1 MSTTLDPTS
10 ADPGGVAP
18 PDVRPRLW
26 IGGRWEEPR
35 DGGRMDV
42 VDPATGRT
50 VAEVAAATPA
60 DVAAATAAARAAF
73 DDGGWR
79 SLSGRERSRVLL
91 RAAAL
96 MRERADE
103 LARAESVDVGKPLA
117 LARAIDVP
125 GATDQ
130 YEYYGTL
137 APHLDGATRDVPIP
151 AFAYTRCE
159 PRGVVA
165 AISPFNFPLILSS
178 SKIAPALAAGNA
190 VVHKPSPLTPL
201 SALLMAE
208 VLRDAGVPDGVYNL
222 VTGPGPDIGDALV
235 RDPRVDMV
243 AFTGSTTVGREVA
256 KVAGERLIPVAA
268 ELGGN
273 AANILFADADLDRA
287 IGAVINAFVY
297 NTGQFCM
304 AGPRLLVERPV
315 YEIVIGVLAE
325 AVGGVPLGRPS
336 DPGTVIGPLA
346 SAAQRDRVERMVRD
360 AVAAGG
366 RVVAGGGRVDL
377 DGGFYFSPTVIA
389 DLPQDAPAVREEV
402 FGPVL
407 TVQPFDTEDE
417 AVRLANGTAY
427 GLAAGVQTSDVSR
440 VHRGAA
446 RLEAGIVW
454 VNGWAMLDTA
464 MPFGGVKD
472 SGWGRE
478 NGPEALA
485 SFTRTKSVVIALDGA

>member
-1 MSTTLDPTS
+1 MSQTAEAS
-10 ADPGGVAP
+10 FAP
-18 PDVRPRLW
+18 PEVAPRLW
-26 IGGRWEEPR
+26 IGGAWR
-35 DGGRMDV
+35 DPEGGATMDV
-42 VDPATGRT
+42 IDPATGRA
-50 VAEVAAATPA
+50 VAQVAAASTG
-60 DVAAATAAARAAF
+60 DVAAAAAAARTAF
-73 DDGGWR
+73 RDGEWAR
-79 SLSGRERSRVLL
+79 MPARERSRVLL

-96 MRERADE
+96 MRERVEE
-103 LARAESVDVGKPLA
+103 LAQAESLDVGKPIA
-117 LARAIDVP
+117 FARMIDVP
-125 GATDQ
+125 NAADL

-178 SKIAPALAAGNA
+178 SKIAPALAAGNT

-208 VLRDAGVPDGVYNL
+208 LLRDAGVPDGVYNV
-222 VTGPGPDIGDALV
+222 VTGPGAELGDALV
-235 RDPRVDMV
+235 RDPAVDMV
-243 AFTGSTTVGREVA
+243 AFTGSTAVGRVVA
-256 KVAGERLIPVAA
+256 RTAGELLKPVAA

-273 AANILFADADLDRA
+273 AANILFADADLDQA
-287 IGAVINAFVY
+287 VGAVINAFVF

-315 YEIVIGVLAE
+315 YDTVVGILEQ

-346 SAAQRDRVERMVRD
+346 SAAQRDRVDEMVRD
-360 AVAAGG
+360 AVASGG
-366 RVVAGGGRVDL
+366 RVVTGGERIEL
-377 DGGFYFSPTVIA
+377 DGGFYYAPTVIV
-389 DLPQDAPAVREEV
+389 DLPDDALAVREEV

-407 TVQPFDTEDE
+407 TVQAFDTEDE
-417 AVRLANGTAY
+417 AVALANGTAY
-427 GLAAGVQTSDVSR
+427 GLAAGVQTTDISR
-440 VHRGAA
+440 AHRVAA

-454 VNGWAMLDTA
+454 VNGWAMLDAA

-485 SFTRTKSVVIALDGA
+485 SFTRSKSVIIGLGQPGG

>member
-1 MSTTLDPTS
+1 ME
-10 ADPGGVAP
+10 V
-18 PDVRPRLW
+18 
-26 IGGRWEEPR
+26 I
-35 DGGRMDV
+35 
-42 VDPATGRT
+42 DPATGA
-50 VAEVAAATPA
+50 VAAEVAAATVA
-60 DVAAATAAARAAF
+60 DVRAATAAARAAF
-73 DDGGWR
+73 DGGAWSR
-79 SLSGRERSRVLL
+79 LSGRERSRVLL
-91 RAAAL
+91 RAAHL
-96 MRERADE
+96 MRERAEE
-103 LARAESVDVGKPLA
+103 LAQAERLDVGKPIMF
-117 LARAIDVP
+117 ARLIDVP
-125 GATDQ
+125 NSADL

-165 AISPFNFPLILSS
+165 AISPFNFPLILAS
-178 SKIAPALAAGNA
+178 SKIAPALAAGNT

-208 VLRDAGVPDGVYNL
+208 ILAEAGVPDGVYNV
-222 VTGPGPDIGDALV
+222 VTGPGPELGDALV
-235 RDPRVDMV
+235 RDPDVDMV

-256 KVAGERLIPVAA
+256 RTAGERLVPVAA

-273 AANILFADADLDRA
+273 AANVLFADADLDKA
-287 IGAVINAFVY
+287 VGAVINSFVY

-315 YEIVIGVLAE
+315 YDTVVGILSQ

-336 DPGTVIGPLA
+336 DPGTVIGPLV
-346 SAAQRDRVERMVRD
+346 SAAQRDRVESMVRD

-366 RVVAGGGRVDL
+366 RVVAGGERVDL
-377 DGGFYFSPTVIA
+377 DGGFYFAPTVIA
-389 DLPQDAPAVREEV
+389 DLPQDALAVREEV

-407 TVQPFDTEDE
+407 TVQAFDTEEE
-417 AVRLANGTAY
+417 AIALANGTAY
-427 GLAAGVQTSDVSR
+427 GLAAGIQTTDISR
-440 VHRGAA
+440 AHRVAA

-454 VNGWAMLDTA
+454 VNGWAMLDA
-464 MPFGGVKD
+464 SMPFGGVKD

-485 SFTRTKSVVIALDGA
+485 SYTRTKSVMIALDA